1 MRKQPGFAASVIV
14 SLGLAIGA
22 SAIAFSIL
30 DAVRL
35 RALPARGPIRRLHAG
50 DEGVLYLPRS
60 LAVFHT

>member
-1 MRKQPGFAASVIV
+1 MKRGKVKLALRRICKQPGFAASVIV

-35 RALPARGPIRRLHAG
+35 RALPLPDSERL
-50 DEGVLYLPRS
+50 VLVSEVP
-60 LAVFHT
+60 